1 MVFNMS
7 PNLFQITSHFI
18 PYFLPKFQLFKQ
30 YNLKKGKTIQFYG
43 EGESWLGETIG
54 AKFSREWR
62 EVDKGHLYE
71 AG

>member
-1 MVFNMS
+1 
-7 PNLFQITSHFI
+7 
-18 PYFLPKFQLFKQ
+18 LFKQ